1 MDGKHRLI
9 SMDIQS
15 ELSQMK
21 VKETITIAASAL
33 ALILSTGVA
42 AESAKDLEK
51 AHEKAEADL
60 TLSPEHA
67 KAEADLK
74 AMDAKGDAKLEAAH
88 EKAEGDLKAMEE
100 KK

>member
-1 MDGKHRLI
+1 ME
-9 SMDIQS
+9 IQS
-15 ELSQMK
+15 ERFEMIM
-21 VKETITIAASAL
+21 KETITIAASAL

-74 AMDAKGDAKLEAAH
+74 AMDAKGEKKLEAAH
-88 EKAEGDLKAMEE
+88 EKAEEHVKAMDE